1 MIKFSLLCSAPFMG
15 KFDFFNKE
23 AHILDH
29 KSLQK
34 HNAETMQ
41 KMLK

>member
-1 MIKFSLLCSAPFMG
+1 MG